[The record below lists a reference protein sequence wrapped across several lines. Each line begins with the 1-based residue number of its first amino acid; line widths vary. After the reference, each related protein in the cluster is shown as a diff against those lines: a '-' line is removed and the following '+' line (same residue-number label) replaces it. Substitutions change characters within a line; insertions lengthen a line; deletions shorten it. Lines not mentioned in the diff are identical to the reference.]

1 MRGIKAT
8 KLLIAPLL
16 AAPMLVA
23 GFAFSGSPAFA
34 GGVTISCTTI
44 TGNASSTIVASN
56 CTGGNTGGSSQ
67 PINGTALATGG
78 TITWVS
84 GSTTTIAAPKL
95 KSTSAKKCPVAG
107 STADKVS
114 GKVTGDTGDGIKIPG
129 KVKGAVCIDPSG
141 NVTALKPFKLT

>member
-16 AAPMLVA
+16 AGPMLVA
-23 GFAFSGSPAFA
+23 GLAVSGSPAFA
-34 GGVTISCTTI
+34 GGVTIKCTTI
-44 TGNASSTIVASN
+44 TGNDSSTIVASG

-67 PINGTALATGG
+67 PIVATALATGG

-84 GSTTTIAAPKL
+84 GSTTTVAAPTL
-95 KSTSAKKCPVAG
+95 KATSAKKCPVAG

-129 KVKGAVCIDPSG
+129 KDKGAVCISPTG
-141 NVTALKPFKLT
+141 AVTALKPFTLN